1 MAEFS
6 LVTVDRSAIDKSA
19 DSGDRRSGIVRRSLH
34 ELSFQLSAAQL
45 GITLAALLSGYLAEP
60 ALAKIVAPLIDL
72 ALLNRL
78 RLVAMSR
85 AFLVRARRRR
95 RPLRQA
101 RRSRF
106 GMRRSTLRPKTI
118 AS

>member
-1 MAEFS
+1 MQANPLFS
-6 LVTVDRSAIDKSA
+6 NRDDARLWR
-19 DSGDRRSGIVRRSLH
+19 
-34 ELSFQLSAAQL
+34 
-45 GITLAALLSGYLAEP
+45 AALSVWAIGGCAMLLLFPGLRGNDP
-60 ALAKIVAPLIDL
+60 WFGWLPFWFVVAPLIDL

-101 RRSRF
+101 RRARF
-106 GMRRSTLRPKTI
+106 GRGHFRKVRPRTV

>member
-1 MAEFS
+1 MQSVSLFS
-6 LVTVDRSAIDKSA
+6 NHDDASAW
-19 DSGDRRSGIVRRSLH
+19 R
-34 ELSFQLSAAQL
+34 
-45 GITLAALLSGYLAEP
+45 AALWTWAIGGFAAILLWP
-60 ALAKIVAPLIDL
+60 ASRGSDPWFGWLPFWFVVAPLIDL

-78 RLVAMSR
+78 RLLAMSR

-95 RPLRQA
+95 RRLRQA

-106 GMRRSTLRPKTI
+106 GGRRQMLKPRTI